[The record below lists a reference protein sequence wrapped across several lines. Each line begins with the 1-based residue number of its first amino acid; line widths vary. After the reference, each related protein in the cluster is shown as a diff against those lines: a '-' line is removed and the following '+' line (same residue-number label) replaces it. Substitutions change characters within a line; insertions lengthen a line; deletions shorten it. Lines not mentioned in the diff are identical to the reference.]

1 MCTCICIRCLFQRLF
16 AVCSVVVFAF
26 LLCVCVYTSIAYGGG
41 SRVEG
46 GGKREEER
54 GRREAG
60 RARVRKG

>member
-1 MCTCICIRCLFQRLF
+1 
-16 AVCSVVVFAF
+16 
-26 LLCVCVYTSIAYGGG
+26 VYTSIAYGGG

-60 RARVRKG
+60 RARVRKGWGLGMEDLMRVEDGGLKGQSPRENYFRFI